1 MPLVWVQI
9 VHCHKSSTHSQVLCN
24 RNKWNNVGG
33 RWLSSFLQVYL
44 CQQKLFLHACPDK
57 SICNRWH
64 RLSKLRVIF
73 SNTHAHR
80 SLLARE
86 PSLKVLYPN
95 FKTGFKTSFSICSES
110 IPHCTVQTCHVP
122 PLKLRQG
129 DTACFEAAA
138 TDEISGGN
146 EWVFQPPWLTRLDGV
161 PRQRWET
168 GAKNI
173 VLENQSPLKCSFNWH
188 NKARITAGPPFR
200 LLLVA

>member
-1 MPLVWVQI
+1 MWAGDDYHHFWWLFCFKKNYSCTRVQI
-9 VHCHKSSTHSQVLCN
+9 KVSVTDDTVFTNSRLFFLIPTRIGAC
-24 RNKWNNVGG
+24 
-33 RWLSSFLQVYL
+33 WLANQAWRSCTRTL
-44 CQQKLFLHACPDK
+44 KPET
-57 SICNRWH
+57 
-64 RLSKLRVIF
+64 RL
-73 SNTHAHR
+73 
-80 SLLARE
+80 
-86 PSLKVLYPN
+86 
-95 FKTGFKTSFSICSES
+95 SICSES

-161 PRQRWET
+161 PRRRWET

-173 VLENQSPLKCSFNWH
+173 VLKNQSPLKCSFNWH